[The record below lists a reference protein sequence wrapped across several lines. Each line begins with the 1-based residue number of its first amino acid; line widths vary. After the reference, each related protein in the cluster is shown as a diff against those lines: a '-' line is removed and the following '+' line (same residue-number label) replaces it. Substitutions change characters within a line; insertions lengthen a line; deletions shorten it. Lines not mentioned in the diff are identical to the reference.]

1 MKKFFRG
8 LIITLVVLVV
18 LPIALVFIF
27 LFDTG
32 KMKVTYDDNFQMEK
46 WSQALV
52 VDSLDHTVDQKK
64 ASFKVSEADINN
76 ILYSGIKNNTQIQK
90 YLTQFAIDI
99 QEDAYTL
106 NVSGKFFFFETRAK
120 LATKLS
126 KGSIGGKEAFI
137 LNVDKM
143 SVGRLT
149 QLKPVVMFFLNQFL
163 TNETLDALTANIK
176 LHTDLQNSRLY
187 IYTEDL
193 REMINKGVT
202 GGAGTS
208 EFYFAFINNFLDLNL
223 VNIDFYGGESLSVDV
238 NLEPLTG
245 NDYDASVGNNVYYP
259 MPYEN
264 TLTKLT
270 IDGEQKKLSL
280 DVIREAIAVL
290 FNKGLIT
297 NANLS
302 SISNYL
308 FNGYNGSNAPAID
321 LNDIGI
327 TAKEA
332 YQGFNLVAESSIDD
346 MLKNAVSN
354 YDGYV
359 TDLSTTSFNIASL
372 KESEINLFLKSQS
385 CFGMKYFLNREVSE
399 GNNKVNYIALDNAYM
414 NIYGEDAIISV
425 GLNIN
430 GLETWVTLKMKIDN
444 TNTDAGKLVYKV
456 DKVYFGKESE
466 SLNISDD
473 TKNVI
478 FETLAESVNQSS
490 FKFEREGKMTIS
502 FDALLTT
509 AINGVDTSSPI
520 GLAYKEFLQNSN
532 TQFSVVV
539 DGNAVTDN
547 SSVKIVASRG

>member
-8 LIITLVVLVV
+8 LIITLVVLII
-18 LPIALVFIF
+18 LPIALIFIF

-32 KMKVTYDDNFQMEK
+32 KMKVTYDDNFTMEK

-126 KGSIGGKEAFI
+126 KGKVGDKDAFI
-137 LNVDKM
+137 LSVDKM

-149 QLKPVVMFFLNQFL
+149 QLKPIVMFFLNQFL
-163 TNETLDALTANIK
+163 TNETLDALTANLK

-193 REMINKGVT
+193 REMINQGIN

-223 VNIDFYGGESLSVDV
+223 VNIDFYGGDSLSVDI

-245 NDYDASVGNNVYYP
+245 NDYDASVGANVYYP

-270 IDGEQKKLSL
+270 IDGEEKKLSL
-280 DVIREAIAVL
+280 DVIKDAIAVL

-302 SISNYL
+302 SLSNYL
-308 FNGYNGSNAPAID
+308 FNGYNGSNAPEYS
-321 LNDIGI
+321 LTDIGI

-332 YQGFNLVAESSIDD
+332 YQGFNLVEASSIDD

-359 TDLSTTSFNIASL
+359 TDISTTSFDIATL

-399 GNNKVNYIALDNAYM
+399 GNHKVNYIALDNAYM
-414 NIYGEDAIISV
+414 NIYGDTAIISV

-430 GLETWVTLKMKIDN
+430 GLETYVTLKMIVDN
-444 TNTDAGKLVYKV
+444 SNTDSSKLVYKV
-456 DKVYFGKESE
+456 DKIYFGKESE
-466 SLNISDD
+466 GLFVSDD
-473 TKNVI
+473 TKDVI

-509 AINGVDTSSPI
+509 AINAIDTSSAI
-520 GLAYKEFLQNSN
+520 GLAYKEFLQNN
-532 TQFSVVV
+532 ATFSVAV

-547 SSVKIVASRG
+547 SSVKIVASRS